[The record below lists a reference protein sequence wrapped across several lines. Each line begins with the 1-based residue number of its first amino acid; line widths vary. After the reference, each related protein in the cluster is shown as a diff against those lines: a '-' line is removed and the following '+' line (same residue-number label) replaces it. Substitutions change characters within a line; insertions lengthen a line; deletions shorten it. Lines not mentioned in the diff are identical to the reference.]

1 VQSSPSAFRPCG
13 AHVLEIC
20 TTAWRSCASELQKV
34 RVSKLV
40 TLVVVGITTRAFVP
54 NAAVKMLA
62 DGYILFM
69 NNQLMVSHDQI
80 LHRKNLSPIRFF
92 CLFFCILIFL
102 LILLLLQSALCENWG
117 HSLQHQRESLLHAG
131 AHHQCSRC
139 WRRAASLREGN
150 QHGVVLNEQE
160 LGTELGVQRQ

>member
-1 VQSSPSAFRPCG
+1 VQSSPSALRPCG
-13 AHVLEIC
+13 AHVLTIC
-20 TTAWRSCASELQKV
+20 TTAWRSRASELQKV
-34 RVSKLV
+34 RVSQLV
-40 TLVVVGITTRAFVP
+40 TLVVVGITKRAFVP
-54 NAAVKMLA
+54 EVAVEMLA

-69 NNQLMVSHDQI
+69 NNQQMVSHDLI
-80 LHRKNLSPIRFF
+80 LIRSD
-92 CLFFCILIFL
+92 CLFFCILIFR
-102 LILLLLQSALCENWG
+102 LILLLLQSTLRENWG

-150 QHGVVLNEQE
+150 QHGVVSNEQE